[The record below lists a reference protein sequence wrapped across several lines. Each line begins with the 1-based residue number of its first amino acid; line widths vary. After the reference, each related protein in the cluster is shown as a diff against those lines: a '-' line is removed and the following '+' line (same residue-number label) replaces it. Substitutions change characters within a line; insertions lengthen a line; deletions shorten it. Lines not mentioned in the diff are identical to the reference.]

1 MIAALA
7 DLTLSQSEQIKILE
21 ERCEKLE
28 MEREG
33 SKQKPKEELKLRKPR
48 GPSKAKLKK
57 LQDKINKVKEKIERK
72 RKDDIGMDNDSSLNN
87 EESKILRKAKDDI
100 GILKDDGATINGKSN
115 SVPPTKKCR

>member
-57 LQDKINKVKEKIERK
+57 LQDKIDKVKEKIERK

-100 GILKDDGATINGKSN
+100 GIQKDDGATINGKSN
-115 SVPPTKKCR
+115 SVPPTKK